1 MALSIAVFFS
11 LVFCLTC
18 RVGLPLRAATY
29 PEQWSGM
36 ILAPRSIAWATLD
49 GTTTTTTTTGSHF
62 ATAFFSSFATAFFS
76 SFAFGGEEGSSCR
89 ASWTNSTNSLIK
101 ARSGLLIMA
110 TTSLS
115 YRPQTH
121 HSPDLIKVA
130 CREAARLGARLTIV
144 IHGTACMSGFDPL
157 LNSPRRGSEVIIAV
171 PPRGP

>member
-49 GTTTTTTTTGSHF
+49 GTTTTTTTGSH
-62 ATAFFSSFATAFFS
+62 FATAFFS

-121 HSPDLIKVA
+121 HSPNLIKVA